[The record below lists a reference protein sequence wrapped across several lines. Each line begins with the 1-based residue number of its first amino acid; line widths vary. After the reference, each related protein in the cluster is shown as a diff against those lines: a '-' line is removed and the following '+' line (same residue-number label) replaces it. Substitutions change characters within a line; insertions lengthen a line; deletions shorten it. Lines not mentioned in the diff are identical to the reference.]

1 MNSMFMKIKIRKSIT
16 EFLSICLVLVLFQA
30 GEMFSQLVEY
40 PYEYGSRQIE
50 DASVHFDKLLIRI
63 AEQKLIDA
71 VKFFPESSSSDKALL
86 LSANLDYLT
95 KNYKQADA
103 KLNEFIKIRNNS
115 PLKSHAAVLRGYIAF
130 EQKKYNK
137 ATEYFAESKQ
147 IAEDEF
153 SLRADS
159 IYRIIAHN
167 CLFWGAV
174 SFCQQGKYQEAKP
187 LFEECF
193 RIYPEQEYADDALYL
208 LGVSEEINRNFEI
221 AINYYNTIAKKYP
234 YRNTYMASRIREVN
248 NKLILREPYTA
259 LDILENVKST
269 AVKISTQDSIGTM
282 FEPQSYINNAEA
294 DLQYLSGEAL
304 NIAGKYEQA
313 LIEFKTFLDNYSN
326 PELDEYVRL
335 GSGWALLNLGRNN
348 EAIDIYDILINT
360 EKPVNQRNKA
370 AAQMYRTIALK
381 RSGNTEQAVKEIS
394 ALSIQPAYPFLG
406 QILMELGQI
415 YYESGKFD
423 DCRRTLERAQREA
436 TEGIVSVRIALLLG
450 ATFMEL
456 RSWEKSV
463 IEYSKAEQIALRS
476 SPNFM
481 SQKEWYIAE
490 SRLKRGIALV
500 LSQRNAEAITVLNTF
515 IGNNKNDKRL
525 DEALF
530 WLAEAYYRSDLLKN
544 SADTYTNLL
553 QQYPLSLRKEEA
565 LYGQGWSY
573 FRLQQFK
580 KSSEI
585 FDKMAKDY
593 PRSKYTMEV
602 LSRQAD
608 GYYILKDY
616 KNASDAYRKAMNF
629 SPKSDE
635 GQYCAYQLSH
645 ALYRLG
651 SYEPAISSLLSF
663 VRNYPRSPYAPYSL
677 YLIGWIR
684 FQQKDYK
691 EAIDN
696 FRFLIQAY
704 SQHDL
709 VVRAYYAIGDANYN
723 TGNFEAAIESYN
735 NVVRQ
740 FPSDALAPEAWRS
753 LQFCYMA
760 LGREQEAIL
769 IADSVISSHP
779 NTPFA
784 QELFIKKADMFY
796 SGMRFKDAVDE
807 FQNFIKAY
815 PDSKRNSEAL
825 YWMGKSYINLNDNE
839 NAVDAF
845 KTLEKKYPDSEF
857 TPLGM
862 LEYALLM
869 KKLNDV
875 NKADSI
881 FMSLEKKYPENQNS
895 AQAGFERAVI
905 KHELGDTVAAMNLYR
920 DVAQKYKGM
929 VYADQSRYRIAS
941 YFRSKGMYDS
951 ARVEYGIIASS
962 MSDFALSAESQFRIG
977 EMWMRDTIWVK
988 AAEAFNIVRDKFPG
1002 EETWYPLALLNLGEV
1017 YEKLGEI
1024 GKAKEIYQA
1033 LLTQRPDDEYGKTV
1047 KLRLKRLEKK

>member
-1 MNSMFMKIKIRKSIT
+1 MVNKNLNSSSGLLTI
-16 EFLSICLVLVLFQA
+16 FLLLILGFESL
-30 GEMFSQLVEY
+30 FSQLSEY
-40 PYEYGSRQIE
+40 PYEYGSEQVYK
-50 DASVHFDKLLIRI
+50 ASVDFDDLLVRI
-63 AEQKLIDA
+63 SEEELINALNSYPDN
-71 VKFFPESSSSDKALL
+71 PSNDKAVII
-86 LSANLDYLT
+86 SANVDYLT
-95 KNYKQADA
+95 KNYKLADA
-103 KLNEFIKIRNNS
+103 KLNEFINKRNNS
-115 PLKSHAAVLRGYIAF
+115 PLKSFASIFRGYIAF

-137 ATEYFAESKQ
+137 ATEFFATAKKT
-147 IAEDEF
+147 AEEEF
-153 SLRADS
+153 NLRGDT
-159 IYRIIAHN
+159 IYRTIAHN
-167 CLFWGAV
+167 CLFWGGVA
-174 SFCQQGKYQEAKP
+174 FCQQGKYQEAKP

-193 RIYPEQEYADDALYL
+193 RIYPEQKYADDALYF

-234 YRNTYMASRIREVN
+234 YRNTYLASRIREVN
-248 NKLILREPYTA
+248 NKLILREPFTA

-269 AVKISTQDSIGTM
+269 AVKISMQDSMGKLYET
-282 FEPQSYINNAEA
+282 QSYINNAEA

-326 PELDEYVRL
+326 PELNEYVRL
-335 GSGWALLNLGRNN
+335 GSGWALLNLGMNK
-348 EAIDIYDILINT
+348 EAIEFYDIIINT
-360 EKPVNQRNKA
+360 EKPFNPRNKA

-381 RSGNTEQAVKEIS
+381 RSGNTEQAMKEIS
-394 ALSIQPAYPFLG
+394 ALSIQQGYPFLG
-406 QILMELGQI
+406 QVLMELGQI
-415 YYESGKFD
+415 YYEEGKFD

-436 TEGIVSVRIALLLG
+436 TEGIVAVRISLLLG

-456 RSWEKSV
+456 RNWEKSV
-463 IEYSKAEQIALRS
+463 IEYGKAEQIALRS
-476 SPNFM
+476 SANFM
-481 SQKEWYIAE
+481 PQKEWYLAE

-500 LSQRNAEAITVLNTF
+500 LSHRNAEAITVLNTF
-515 IGNNKNDKRL
+515 IGNNKQDKRL

-544 SADTYTNLL
+544 AAETYTNLL
-553 QQYPLSLRKEEA
+553 QQYPASPRKEES

-573 FRLQQFK
+573 FRLKQFK

-585 FDKMAKDY
+585 FDRLAKDY
-593 PRSKYTMEV
+593 PRSKYSLEV
-602 LSRQAD
+602 LARQAD

-616 KNASDAYRKAMNF
+616 KNASEAYKKAMNF
-629 SPKSDE
+629 SPKSEE

-645 ALYRLG
+645 ALYRMG
-651 SYEPAISSLLSF
+651 SYEPAISSLLNF
-663 VRNYPRSPYAPYSL
+663 VRNYPRSAYAPYSL

-709 VVRAYYAIGDANYN
+709 VVRAYYAIGDAHYNAGNYE
-723 TGNFEAAIESYN
+723 GAIEAYN
-735 NVVRQ
+735 NVVKQ
-740 FPSDALAPEAWRS
+740 FPSDGLAPEAWRS

-807 FQNFIKAY
+807 YQNFIKAY

-825 YWMGKSYINLNDNE
+825 YWMGKGYINLNDNE
-839 NAVDAF
+839 NAIDAF
-845 KTLEKKYPDSEF
+845 QTLEKKYPESEF
-857 TPLGM
+857 APMGL
-862 LEYALLM
+862 LEYGLLM
-869 KKLNDV
+869 KKMNDIA
-875 NKADSI
+875 KADSI
-881 FMSLEKKYPENQNS
+881 FRSLEKKYPNDQNS

-905 KHELGDTVAAMNLYR
+905 KQEIGDTIAAVKIYREVA
-920 DVAQKYKGM
+920 DKYKGTE
-929 VYADQSRYRIAS
+929 YADQSRYRIAS
-941 YFRSKGMYDS
+941 RFRSKGMTDS
-951 ARVEYGIIASS
+951 ARAEYRQIAES
-962 MSDFALSAESQFRIG
+962 MSDIALAAEAQFRVG
-977 EMWMRDTIWVK
+977 EMWMRDTNWVN
-988 AAEAFNIVRDKFPG
+988 AAESFNIVRDKFAG
-1002 EETWYPLALLNLGEV
+1002 VETWYPLALLNLGEV
-1017 YEKLGEI
+1017 YEKLGETD
-1024 GKAKEIYQA
+1024 KAKEVYNT

>member
-1 MNSMFMKIKIRKSIT
+1 MRNRTKQSIT
-16 EFLSICLVLVLFQA
+16 EFLSICLVLILL
-30 GEMFSQLVEY
+30 QLEEVFPQLNEN
-40 PYEYGSRQIE
+40 PYEYCSEQIN
-50 DASVHFDKLLIRI
+50 DVSQLFDKLLIRK
-63 AEQKLIDA
+63 AEQKLIETIKSNPDN
-71 VKFFPESSSSDKALL
+71 SSSDKAVI

-95 KNYKQADA
+95 KNYKLADS
-103 KLNEFIKIRNNS
+103 KLNEFIKQRSNS
-115 PLKSHAAVLRGYIAF
+115 PLKTLAAVLRGYIAF

-137 ATEYFAESKQ
+137 ATEYFAESKK
-147 IAEDEF
+147 IAETDF
-153 SLRADS
+153 NLRSDS
-159 IYRIIAHN
+159 IYRNITHN
-167 CLFWGAV
+167 SLFWGAV
-174 SFCQQGKYQEAKP
+174 SLCHQGKYQEAKP

-193 RIYPEQEYADDALYL
+193 RFYPEQEYADDALYL

-221 AINYYNTIAKKYP
+221 AISYYNTIAKKYP
-234 YRNTYMASRIREVN
+234 YRNTYMASRIREIN
-248 NKLILREPYTA
+248 NKLILREPFTA
-259 LDILENVKST
+259 LDILENVKNT
-269 AVKISTQDSIGTM
+269 AIKISMQNSIGKLY
-282 FEPQSYINNAEA
+282 EPQSHINNAEA

-335 GSGWALLNLGRNN
+335 GSGWALLNLGRNK
-348 EAIDIYDILINT
+348 EAIEFYDIIINT
-360 EKPVNQRNKA
+360 EKPFNQKNKA

-381 RSGNTEQAVKEIS
+381 RSGNTEQAAKEIS

-406 QILMELGQI
+406 QVLMELGQI

-450 ATFMEL
+450 ATFIEQ
-456 RSWEKSV
+456 RNWEKSV

-481 SQKEWYIAE
+481 PQKDWYLAE

-500 LSQRNAEAITVLNTF
+500 LSHRNAEAITVLNTF

-544 SADTYTNLL
+544 SAETYTNLL
-553 QQYPLSLRKEEA
+553 QQYPASPRKEEA

-585 FDKMAKDY
+585 FNKMAKDY
-593 PRSKYTMEV
+593 PRSKYAMEV
-602 LSRQAD
+602 LARQAD
-608 GYYILKDY
+608 GYYIMKDY
-616 KNASDAYRKAMNF
+616 KNASESYRKAMNF

-651 SYEPAISSLLSF
+651 EFEPAISSLLNF
-663 VRNYPRSPYAPYSL
+663 VRNYPRSAYAPYSL

-709 VVRAYYAIGDANYN
+709 VVRAYYAIGDAHYNSGNY
-723 TGNFEAAIESYN
+723 EAAIESYN

-784 QELFIKKADMFY
+784 QELFIKKADMFF

-807 FQNFIKAY
+807 YQNFIKAY

-839 NAVDAF
+839 NAIDAF
-845 KTLEKKYPDSEF
+845 NTLEKKYPDSEF
-857 TPLGM
+857 APMGM
-862 LEYALLM
+862 LEHGLLM
-869 KKLNDV
+869 KKLNDI

-881 FMSLEKKYPENQNS
+881 FKNLEKKYPEDQNS

-905 KHELGDTVAAMNLYR
+905 KHELGDTLTAMKLYR
-920 DVAQKYKGM
+920 EVAERYKGM
-929 VYADQSRYRIAS
+929 EYADQSRYRIAG
-941 YFRSKGMYDS
+941 YYRSKGMYDS
-951 ARVEYGIIASS
+951 ARIEYGKIASS
-962 MSDFALSAESQFRIG
+962 MSDIALAAESQFRIG
-977 EMWMRDTIWVK
+977 EMWMRDTSWVN
-988 AAEAFNIVRDKFPG
+988 AAEALNIVRDKFPG
-1002 EETWYPLALLNLGEV
+1002 VETWYPLSLLNLGEV